1 MQPHYKNQQSKEEM
15 AASFK
20 IFLASLLLLLS
31 ICSKGNCQQCEI
43 SSISVKQTNMGQ
55 KGGFDFQFEVEVK
68 NLCNC
73 AATSIFVKAPGFA
86 SSSPVDP
93 KLFRLEGNNYIVND
107 GKPISSSS
115 SMKFTYSWDHYFP
128 MSPLSF
134 NPLCK

>member
-1 MQPHYKNQQSKEEM
+1 
-15 AASFK
+15 
-20 IFLASLLLLLS
+20 
-31 ICSKGNCQQCEI
+31 
-43 SSISVKQTNMGQ
+43 MGQ